1 MRDKPSTLWVP
12 SHETVAA
19 QGPSPAAAYE
29 PAPVQLLPWDLPWG
43 GVKDTLPFWG

>member
-19 QGPSPAAAYE
+19 QGPSPSAASE
-29 PAPVQLLPWDLPWG
+29 PTPVQLLPWDLPWEV
-43 GVKDTLPFWG
+43 VKDILPFWG